1 MKLTNADA
9 RAAARNCNEVYGKY
23 GNGREYTESI
33 EDFRYLVA
41 SNKEMT
47 EQDKRDVLWTFEHSR

>member
-1 MKLTNADA
+1 MKLTTGDA
-9 RAAARNCNEVYGKY
+9 KAAARNCNKTWEEH
-23 GNGREYTESI
+23 GNGREYTEAI